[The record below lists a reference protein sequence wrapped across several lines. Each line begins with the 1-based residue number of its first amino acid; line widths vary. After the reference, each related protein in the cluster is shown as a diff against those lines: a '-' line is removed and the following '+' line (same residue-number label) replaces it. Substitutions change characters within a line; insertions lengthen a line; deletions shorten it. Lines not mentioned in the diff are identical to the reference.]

1 MAIFTPKSKFM
12 DMMKTTLNTN
22 RYFVENNMQNKNES
36 FIKES
41 SIEKDVPIKSE
52 TIKINNDYSSR
63 IGIAE
68 FPSTE
73 VVNKKYE
80 EFKSFSEQQIKL
92 NKQTKNNFDRLNK
105 KITHSTDKIIENSSE
120 LKYNIIKSIK
130 DSDSF
135 VEQKLIITEQNI
147 DVLMSKIID
156 SKIDKVIMLMGIN
169 IIINIALFAYLVFCI
184 IE

>member
-22 RYFVENNMQNKNES
+22 RYFVENNMNKNES
-36 FIKES
+36 FIEED

-63 IGIAE
+63 IGIKE

-73 VVNKKYE
+73 VVNEKYE

-120 LKYNIIKSIK
+120 LKYSIIKSIK

-147 DVLMSKIID
+147 DVLMSKIVD

-169 IIINIALFAYLVFCI
+169 IIINIALFAYLAFCI
-184 IE
+184 IK

>member
-1 MAIFTPKSKFM
+1 M
-12 DMMKTTLNTN
+12 
-22 RYFVENNMQNKNES
+22 
-36 FIKES
+36 
-41 SIEKDVPIKSE
+41 
-52 TIKINNDYSSR
+52 
-63 IGIAE
+63 
-68 FPSTE
+68 
-73 VVNKKYE
+73 
-80 EFKSFSEQQIKL
+80 

>member
-12 DMMKTTLNTN
+12 DMMKTTLSTN
-22 RYFVENNMQNKNES
+22 RYFVENNMNKNES
-36 FIKES
+36 FIEED
-41 SIEKDVPIKSE
+41 SIKKDIPIKSE

-63 IGIAE
+63 IGIAD
-68 FPSTE
+68 FPSTD
-73 VVNKKYE
+73 VVNEKYE

-105 KITHSTDKIIENSSE
+105 KITHNTDKIIEKSSE
-120 LKYNIIKSIK
+120 LKYSIIKSIK

-147 DVLMSKIID
+147 DKVMCEIID
-156 SKIDKVIMLMGIN
+156 SKINRLKVLIGIN
-169 IIINIALFAYLVFCI
+169 TLINIALFAYLAFCI
-184 IE
+184 IK